1 MAVGSYGQPSRLQST
16 GEVQLEGV
24 NGKPATA
31 TGNIGN
37 KWYYLIYP
45 LANIDALWETD
56 VDFLKAQWT
65 VTHGSKAASEALW
78 RQVYGYLAKEEKSV
92 YQVLPDLTVVD
103 GEIGLPAKGQ
113 GKFHYDNYLRIVD
126 IRVHKDRTTDFENF
140 VHTNV
145 VPAVAKFLPKVE
157 GQAGNKLPRYLRS
170 VKIATRL
177 GAEPDLLDFLTNYV
191 VPAAKSTGTDVFIY
205 RGVYSSGANYFMLF
219 PFDDPS
225 SLANSTDSVFTELLA
240 KAYPGKEHKKL
251 GQQFANTVSLVQE
264 IVSKT
269 RPDMSSNLEN
279 KYTRWWQ

>member
-1 MAVGSYGQPSRLQST
+1 MAVGSYGQPSRLQSS
-16 GEVQLEGV
+16 GDIQSRGV
-24 NGKPATA
+24 DDKPATA
-31 TGNIGN
+31 AGNIGN

-45 LANIDALWETD
+45 LVNIDALWETD
-56 VDFLKAQWT
+56 IDFLKAQWT
-65 VTHGSKAASEALW
+65 VTHGSKATAEALW

-92 YQVLPDLTVVD
+92 YQVLPELTVVG
-103 GEIGLPAKGQ
+103 GEVGLPAKGQ

-126 IRVHKDRTTDFENF
+126 IRVHKDRTADFENF

-157 GQAGNKLPRYLRS
+157 GQGGNRLPKYLRT

-191 VPAAKSTGTDVFIY
+191 VPAAKSTRTDVFIY
-205 RGVYSSGANYFMLF
+205 RGVYSAGVNYFMLF
-219 PFDDPS
+219 PFDDPAS
-225 SLANSTDSVFTELLA
+225 MANSSNSVIKELLA

-251 GQQFANTVSLVQE
+251 GQQFGNTISQVQE
-264 IVSKT
+264 IVSKM

-279 KYTRWWQ
+279 KYSRWW